1 MLRIALLPYPLEE
14 EPYSNLFRSFFSIA
28 TAFLYCNHRETSKII
43 LAKKL
48 KKEKK

>member
-1 MLRIALLPYPLEE
+1 MLRIELLPYPLEKVL
-14 EPYSNLFRSFFSIA
+14 YSDLFRSFFSIA
-28 TAFLYCNHRETSKII
+28 TALLYCNHNEMSKII